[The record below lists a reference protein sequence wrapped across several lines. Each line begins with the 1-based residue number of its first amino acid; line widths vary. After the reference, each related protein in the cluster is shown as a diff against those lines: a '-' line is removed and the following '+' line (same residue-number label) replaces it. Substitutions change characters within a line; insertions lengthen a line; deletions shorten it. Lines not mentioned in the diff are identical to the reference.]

1 MNLEIETK
9 TDLIIEAI
17 EYYLS
22 LDTLQEEYARKGI
35 RNALIN
41 IKKIEQKENQKR
53 GM

>member
-35 RNALIN
+35 KTALMN
-41 IKKIEQKENQKR
+41 IRKIEQENQKR
-53 GM
+53 GI